1 MSYINTKH
9 SRQLVEATQCYKII
23 KPMYKLILMLYTIV
37 ATCTKYDLLL
47 VKYESVFM
55 GHKQIY
61 VNIAMYNSISAMFI
75 ERG

>member
-1 MSYINTKH
+1 
-9 SRQLVEATQCYKII
+9 
-23 KPMYKLILMLYTIV
+23 MYKLILMLYTIV

-55 GHKQIY
+55 GHRQIY

-75 ERG
+75 ERGWSVI